1 MARTKKKSI
10 HYVDNAKFL
19 EAMKEWKDQ
28 CRDAEETGDEKPRIS
43 NYIGECFL
51 KIAN

>member
-19 EAMKEWKDQ
+19 EAMKDETVDALQKDVYAATLALQ
-28 CRDAEETGDEKPRIS
+28 YKKVLGCD
-43 NYIGECFL
+43 
-51 KIAN
+51 